1 MESCEALYVYESV
14 QLELTFLNQQSEDE
28 MSKFSNLQLVKGE
41 WFLIFFCF
49 PRNLRCKS
57 FTRFY
62 GINTY
67 TMQ

>member
-41 WFLIFFCF
+41 WFLIDILLFASKF
-49 PRNLRCKS
+49 K
-57 FTRFY
+57 
-62 GINTY
+62 
-67 TMQ
+67 M